1 MSQNRTDRDAE
12 TRALEVRLENWTP
25 PEALPN
31 PTPREGWV
39 FRWVRVGMTG
49 ESDMRNYSMRRRE
62 GWEPCHQKDHPEMT
76 HLIDHDR
83 RQGDEIH
90 VGGLVLCRMPV
101 EKALKRQQ
109 YYEQMAGQ
117 QMKAVD
123 NSFFKEQDKRMP
135 LFSDRDSQVTME
147 FGKGSK

>member
-1 MSQNRTDRDAE
+1 MSQDRSNRDSE
-12 TRALEVRLENWTP
+12 TRALQVRLENWTP

-31 PTPREGWV
+31 PEPQDGWV

-49 ESDMRNYSMRRRE
+49 ESDMRNFSMRRRE
-62 GWEPCHQKDHPEMT
+62 GWEPCNVKEHPEML

-83 RQGDEIH
+83 RQGDEIV
-90 VGGLVLCRMPV
+90 VGGLLLCKMPA
-101 EKALKRQQ
+101 EMADKRRQ
-109 YYEQMAGQ
+109 YFEQMAGH

-135 LFSDRDSQVTME
+135 LFADRDSNVSFE
-147 FGKGSK
+147 FGKGTK